1 MDLTSS
7 AAPRTDQQN
16 FLNYKDGPKT
26 VTISHVKRGTDEQ
39 PVEVHLVEFPGQP
52 WKPSK
57 GMINV
62 LMGAWGK
69 ESDAYAG
76 RKITLY
82 GDPKVRFGSDVLG
95 GIRIS
100 HLSHID
106 KPVRVL
112 IRLSKGK
119 TGPFTVEPLAAA
131 QPKTQGRDWIA
142 ELKIA
147 GMDCDAIGALGRAAK
162 TAGADDTIMRAITD
176 AYNSVPS

>member
-16 FLNYKDGPKT
+16 YLNYKDGPKT

-52 WKPSK
+52 WKPAK

-62 LMGAWGK
+62 LIGAWGK
-69 ESDAYAG
+69 ESDGYAG
-76 RKITLY
+76 RKMTLY
-82 GDPKVRFGSDVLG
+82 GDPKVRFGPDILG
-95 GIRIS
+95 GIRVS

-106 KPVRVL
+106 KPVRVI

-119 TGPFTVEPLAAA
+119 TGPFTVQPLTTA
-131 QPKTQGRDWIA
+131 PSRDWLA
-142 ELKIA
+142 ELELA
-147 GMDCDAIGALGRAAK
+147 GMDRDAIGALGQAAK
-162 TAGADDTIMRAITD
+162 SAGASAETIAAIRV
-176 AYNSVPS
+176 AYNAAEVL

>member
-16 FLNYKDGPKT
+16 YLNYKDGPKT

-52 WKPSK
+52 WKPAK

-69 ESDAYAG
+69 KSDTYTG

-82 GDPKVRFGSDVLG
+82 GDPKVRFGSDVPG

-106 KPVRVL
+106 KPVRVM

-119 TGPFTVEPLAAA
+119 TGPFTVQPLVTA
-131 QPKTQGRDWIA
+131 PSRDWLA
-142 ELKIA
+142 ELELA
-147 GMDCDAIGALGRAAK
+147 GMDRDAIGALGQAAS
-162 TAGADDTIMRAITD
+162 AANADGKIIAAIRT
-176 AYNSVPS
+176 AYNAAEVL